1 MSDHLLDDGEG
12 VVNAGIESF
21 IDPIRETGVQVTD
34 VDWEPYP
41 DVDDALVDGLTA
53 LGKHESKI
61 RAANERAAECLVEA
75 RPIWRD
81 IQDARTALDLDG
93 MTLCHAGP
101 PVTWDNMSG
110 PQRGAVIGAIQYEG
124 WADSEDAARELAGSS
139 DVSFVPCHERSA
151 VGPMAGVISPSMPLA
166 VVDNEAYGNTAYSNL
181 NEGLGEVLRFGAY
194 TPDVIENLQWMETE
208 LVPVLKQALAAHGG
222 LDIKLLSS
230 KALQMGDEVHN
241 RNVAG
246 TALLVRELA
255 PTIATLD
262 EDTNRIEEVL
272 SFIGGNEHFF
282 LNLSMGACKSATDA
296 AADIPW
302 STVLTAMA
310 RNGTEFGIRVSGLE
324 EEWFTAP
331 AKVVDGLYFSDYSK
345 EDASPDIG
353 DSSIAE
359 TSGVGGFAMAG
370 SPAITQFVGGHPQE
384 ALGYTKEMYEITI
397 TENENYALPPLDF
410 RGTPTGIDLIQ
421 VIETGIQP
429 IINTGIAHKE
439 PGIGQIGAGIGRA
452 PRECFIAAMRTYCEA
467 YHDGSAPAEVSQE

>member
-1 MSDHLLDDGEG
+1 MSDLFFDDGDG
-12 VVNAGIESF
+12 IVNVGIESF
-21 IDPIRETGVQVTD
+21 IEPIRSKNVPVTD
-34 VDWEPYP
+34 VDWKPYP
-41 DVDDALVDGLTA
+41 GVDDELIDGLTE
-53 LGKHESKI
+53 LGEHEPKI
-61 RAANERAAECLVEA
+61 RDANERAANRLVEA

-81 IQDARTALDLDG
+81 IQNARTALDLEG

-101 PVTWDNMSG
+101 PVTWNNMSG

-124 WADSEDAARELAGSS
+124 WADGKEAARIKAASG
-139 DVSFVPCHERSA
+139 DVSFVPCHDRSA
-151 VGPMAGVISPSMPLA
+151 VGPMAGIISPSMPLA
-166 VVDNEAYGNTAYSNL
+166 VVENEAYGNTAYSNL

-194 TPDVIENLQWMETE
+194 TSDVLENLEWMEQE
-208 LVPVLKQALAAHGG
+208 LAPVLKQAVAAHDGID
-222 LDIKLLSS
+222 LKLLSS

-262 EDTNRIEEVL
+262 EDPHRIEKIL
-272 SFIGGNEHFF
+272 SFIGNNEHFF
-282 LNLSMGACKSATDA
+282 LNLSMAACKSATDA
-296 AADIPW
+296 AANVPW

-310 RNGTEFGIRVSGLE
+310 RNGTEFGIRISGLGD
-324 EEWFTAP
+324 EWFTTP

-345 EDASPDIG
+345 QDASPDIG

-384 ALGYTKEMYEITI
+384 ALGYTKQMYEITI
-397 TENENYALPPLDF
+397 TENTNYALPPLNF
-410 RGTPTGIDLIQ
+410 RGTPTGIDLTQ

-452 PRECFIAAMRTYCEA
+452 PRECFLTAMQAYCNA
-467 YHDGSAPAEVSQE
+467 YRNETVPVEVSEQ